1 MKYFLPLIFT
11 IGVVFAQSVS
21 VNATVDS
28 SSVVLGGP
36 IRYAVE
42 VKHPSGLPVFFPA
55 LKDTIGAFDIVAQDS
70 ALRTEQNGQVEWKK
84 TYIIANYTPGS
95 RYIDPYIVRFT
106 QPDGHRDSAM
116 SNPIPVEI
124 RGVAIDTTASIRDVK
139 APMSLPITL
148 EDIAIYLVIMVLLA
162 GIGFGIYY
170 FVQKGKNRPIIVAA
184 PVPPDIPPHV
194 LAMMRLEQLEGKK
207 LWQAG
212 EVKAYYSEA
221 TEIVRAYFE
230 ARFHIMALEMTTG
243 EVMQQLS
250 RFPMETGTPAVI
262 ESFLSG
268 ADLVKFAK
276 YQPIASENEQV
287 IKDARVIIERT
298 MPVPEAP
305 ASSQR
310 AAG

>member
-1 MKYFLPLIFT
+1 MKFFLSI
-11 IGVVFAQSVS
+11 VFVASLAWAQTVS
-21 VNATVDS
+21 VNSTVDS

-42 VKHPSGLPVFFPA
+42 VKHPSGLSVFFPA
-55 LKDTIGAFDIVAQDS
+55 LKDTMGAFDIVAQDS
-70 ALRTEQNGQVEWKK
+70 ALRSEQNGEVEWKK
-84 TYIIANYTPGS
+84 TYTIAHYTPGS

-106 QPDGHRDSAM
+106 HPDGRRDSAM

-124 RGVAIDTTASIRDVK
+124 RGVAIDTTGSIRDVK
-139 APMSLPITL
+139 APMSVPISL
-148 EDIAIYLVIMVLLA
+148 EDVALYLGIMLLLA

-170 FVQKGKNRPIIVAA
+170 FVQKGKSRPVNTAA
-184 PVPPDIPPHV
+184 PAQPDIPPHV

-212 EVKAYYSEA
+212 DVKAYYSEA

-230 ARFHIMALEMTTG
+230 ARYQIMALEMTTG

-250 RFPMETGTPAVI
+250 RFSMEKGTPAII

-287 IKDARVIIERT
+287 IKDARAIIERT
-298 MPVPEAP
+298 MPVPDAP
-305 ASSQR
+305 ASSQP